1 VSVTGIV
8 AALTAEARTLG
19 QLPNDRLLA
28 ISGMGPQA
36 AARAAQALVAAGAQ
50 GLLSFGLAGALD
62 PRLQAGALLLPHTI
76 INAAGGAYSAYGPWR
91 ERLAAQAGA
100 VADARGVVGDTLLS
114 VPQPLASVAAKFQ
127 ARADSGACAVDME
140 SFAIGEV
147 AARMGVRF
155 AVARVVIDSATDA
168 LPLSVIQATGAY
180 GEVNLPRLV
189 AGLMR
194 APAELPALMRLPPRY
209 RAALRSLRAL
219 GRLDLGLP

>member
-8 AALTAEARTLG
+8 AALKAEARTLG
-19 QLPNDRLLA
+19 PLPKGQLLE

-36 AARAAQALVAAGAQ
+36 AARAALALVAAGAQ

-62 PRLQAGALLLPHTI
+62 PQLRAGTVVLAQRVTDG
-76 INAAGGAYSAYGPWR
+76 AGGVHTAYGPWR
-91 ERLAAQAGA
+91 ERLAAQAA
-100 VADARGVVGDTLLS
+100 AAADAHTLVGGTLLS
-114 VPQPLASVAAKFQ
+114 VAQPLTTVESKSR
-127 ARADSGACAVDME
+127 ARASSGAGAVDME
-140 SFAIGEV
+140 SFAIAEV

-189 AGLMR
+189 AGLVG
-194 APAELPALMRLPPRY
+194 APADLPALLRLPQRY
-209 RAALRSLRAL
+209 RAALRALRAL